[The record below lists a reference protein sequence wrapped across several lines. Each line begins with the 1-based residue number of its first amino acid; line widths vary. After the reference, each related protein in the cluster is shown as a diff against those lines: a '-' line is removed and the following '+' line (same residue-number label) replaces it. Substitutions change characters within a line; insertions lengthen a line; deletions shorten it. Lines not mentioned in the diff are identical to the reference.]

1 MALEVERE
9 CAACDGT
16 HTYHRIA
23 STTLHLGEKTK
34 WVAGDDDCDHRF
46 VKIDGAVDTGAA

>member
-9 CAACDGT
+9 CTACGES
-16 HTYHRIA
+16 HTFYRIA
-23 STTLHLGEKTK
+23 STELHLGEKTK
-34 WVAGDDDCDHRF
+34 WAGGADACDHRF